1 MPIMTREYNIKIVYK
16 DKNFLVIMKPAG
28 LLMHASPHILK
39 GNKYEKTLADWLLE
53 NYPETGKVGDE
64 PKIKPGMVHRLD
76 RDTSGVVV
84 IARNQEFFDHL
95 KNLFKKGEIKKTYSG
110 LVEGKLPKKGK
121 IDKPIGLIHGSTRR
135 SIRGRKMKMVKEAV
149 TEYKSIKYIEKDD
162 RHFTLVEIYPKT
174 GRTHQIRVHMASLGH
189 PIIGDKMYGKAENPW
204 GLKRQFLHAK
214 SLEFSLLDGKRI
226 KIEADLPND
235 LRLALKM
242 AEGKAIQ

>member
-1 MPIMTREYNIKIVYK
+1 MTREYNIKIVYK

-28 LLMHASPHILK
+28 RLMHASPHILK
-39 GNKYEKTLADWLLE
+39 GNKHEKTLADWLLE
-53 NYPETGKVGDE
+53 NYPETEKAGDE

-110 LVEGKLPKKGK
+110 FVEGKLPKKGK

-135 SIRGRKMKMVKEAV
+135 STRGRKMKMVKEAV

-204 GLKRQFLHAK
+204 DVKRQFLHAK

-226 KIEADLPND
+226 KIEAVLPND

>member
-1 MPIMTREYNIKIVYK
+1 
-16 DKNFLVIMKPAG
+16 
-28 LLMHASPHILK
+28 
-39 GNKYEKTLADWLLE
+39 
-53 NYPETGKVGDE
+53 
-64 PKIKPGMVHRLD
+64 
-76 RDTSGVVV
+76 
-84 IARNQEFFDHL
+84 
-95 KNLFKKGEIKKTYSG
+95 
-110 LVEGKLPKKGK
+110 
-121 IDKPIGLIHGSTRR
+121 
-135 SIRGRKMKMVKEAV
+135 MVKEAV

-242 AEGKAIQ
+242 AEGKAI

>member
-53 NYPETGKVGDE
+53 NYPETEKVGDE
-64 PKIKPGMVHRLD
+64 PKIKPGIVHRLD

-242 AEGKAIQ
+242 AEGKAI